1 MASVLSMQGNQ
12 GYMKTFTE
20 GENPLECKQYGNC
33 FSQARNSM
41 VHESVHTGEKL
52 FECKQCGKCFSQAGN
67 LRLRKRVGSG
77 GKPYECKLS
86 GKCFCVNSHSR

>member
-1 MASVLSMQGNQ
+1 MQGNQ

-52 FECKQCGKCFSQAGN
+52 FECKQCGKCFTLQEARGYIKQFTLVNN
-67 LRLRKRVGSG
+67 LLN
-77 GKPYECKLS
+77 
-86 GKCFCVNSHSR
+86 VNSVASVLVKQET

>member
-1 MASVLSMQGNQ
+1 MWQVFYLAESLRI
-12 GYMKTFTE
+12 YKT
-20 GENPLECKQYGNC
+20 
-33 FSQARNSM
+33 
-41 VHESVHTGEKL
+41 VHTGEQP

-86 GKCFCVNSHSR
+86 GKCFCVNSHAR